1 MVTVYTTSYTEVLAQ
16 GQVELSNHD
25 TESVLIPQFLVKLNI
40 YVASSP
46 ITESVLRQKY
56 LADSLSMRQIASEF
70 ACSKTHVRNLLLK
83 YKIPLRAPHKHGNM
97 WYSYGK
103 QKVRGRTIE
112 HKAELRTIAAIK
124 KMYSEGV
131 GTRAIARFLDTMK
144 IPTKQ
149 QGKGWHHHTI
159 TQILKR
165 EEVCVARHRGRG
177 WASPSTPGQHA
188 KL

>member
-70 ACSKTHVRNLLLK
+70 ACSKTHVRDLLLK
-83 YKIPLRAPHKHGNM
+83 YKIQRRAPHKHGNM

>member
-1 MVTVYTTSYTEVLAQ
+1 MRNVCAAVC
-16 GQVELSNHD
+16 GMELSHHD

-40 YVASSP
+40 YVASPP
-46 ITESVLRQKY
+46 ITESGLKQKY
-56 LADSLSMRQIASEF
+56 LADRLSMRQIASEF
-70 ACSKTHVRNLLLK
+70 ACSKTHVRTLLLK
-83 YKIPLRAPHKHGNM
+83 YKIPLRVPHRYNNT
-97 WYSYGK
+97 WYSYGN
-103 QKVRGRTIE
+103 QKVSGRTIE

-131 GTRAIARFLDTMK
+131 STRAIARFLDTMK

-165 EEVCVARHRGRG
+165 EGVYVEGRRHR
-177 WASPSTPGQHA
+177 AA
-188 KL
+188 KV